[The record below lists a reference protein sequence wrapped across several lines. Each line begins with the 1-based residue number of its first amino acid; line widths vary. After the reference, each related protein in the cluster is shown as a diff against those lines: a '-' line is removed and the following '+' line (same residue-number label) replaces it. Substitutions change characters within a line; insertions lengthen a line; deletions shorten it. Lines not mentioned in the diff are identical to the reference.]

1 MKSPYYNLE
10 SEGDLMMV
18 VERKFVG
25 RQNLENLLIE
35 VLKVGLQCP
44 KRCGIVGDTD
54 TNNTAKENDYD
65 RNLCEVKPG

>member
-1 MKSPYYNLE
+1 MKLPYYDFE
-10 SEGDLMMV
+10 SEGDLTMV
-18 VERKFVG
+18 VERRFVG
-25 RQNLENLLIE
+25 RQSLENLLIE

-54 TNNTAKENDYD
+54 TINTEKENDYD